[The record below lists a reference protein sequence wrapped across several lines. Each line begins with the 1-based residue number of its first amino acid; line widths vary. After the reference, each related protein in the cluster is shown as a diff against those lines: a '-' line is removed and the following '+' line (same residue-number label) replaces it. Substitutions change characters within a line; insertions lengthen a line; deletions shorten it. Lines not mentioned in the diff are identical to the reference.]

1 MRRDPKRQAEMHK
14 KRVRRKVL
22 ARKRE
27 PHIPDHLPLYL
38 DQHTYMSTPVFN
50 PRMTDSQDVRKQK
63 LQERKEVIC
72 FAQRE
77 PEKHDKNSNCVTGPN
92 MKYQMVRGVT
102 IAIKKN
108 LGRAQGEAICSYTK
122 RQRQKKNCIRLFP

>member
-27 PHIPDHLPLYL
+27 PHIPDHLPLYP

-77 PEKHDKNSNCVTGPN
+77 PEKHDKNSNCVTAGPN

-102 IAIKKN
+102 IAIKKKSRPSD
-108 LGRAQGEAICSYTK
+108 RALRKNRQG
-122 RQRQKKNCIRLFP
+122 P